1 MFPVVF
7 FAPVNLIKNAHP
19 DKYVYNGYGNGF
31 HSRSQYSLPNGDLGK
46 SVVIFCVDNSL
57 SVHTDNRKNS
67 LVFYQRPTDE

>member
-1 MFPVVF
+1 MDFIHVP
-7 FAPVNLIKNAHP
+7 
-19 DKYVYNGYGNGF
+19 
-31 HSRSQYSLPNGDLGK
+31 QYSLPNGDLGK